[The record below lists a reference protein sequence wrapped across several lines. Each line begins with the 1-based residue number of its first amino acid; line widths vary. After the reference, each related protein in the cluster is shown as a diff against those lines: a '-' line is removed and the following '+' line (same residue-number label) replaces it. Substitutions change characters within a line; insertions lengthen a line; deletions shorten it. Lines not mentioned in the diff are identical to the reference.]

1 MVVRQVWF
9 SFTQIED
16 DGHMIYD
23 LVMINDDVALC
34 IPRGPSFDWWYSHTP
49 LEAFRTGRPR
59 SCPGHVLG
67 HDLRMQ

>member
-1 MVVRQVWF
+1 
-9 SFTQIED
+9 
-16 DGHMIYD
+16 MIYD